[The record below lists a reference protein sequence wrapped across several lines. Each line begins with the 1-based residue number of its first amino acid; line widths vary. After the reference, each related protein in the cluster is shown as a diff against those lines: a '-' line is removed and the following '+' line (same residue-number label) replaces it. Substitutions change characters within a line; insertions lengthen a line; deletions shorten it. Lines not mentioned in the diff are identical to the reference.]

1 MAIVGILPSYLDQKE
16 IHPSEP
22 LSFKLLLQGA
32 TKKNDEEENQILEYD
47 SPSRDEESDES
58 LPDWTRLHVMTVT
71 FLLWNDR
78 LIFSAEDFH
87 RFGRCIRFNNR
98 IVFS

>member
-22 LSFKLLLQGA
+22 LSFKLLLRGA
-32 TKKNDEEENQILEYD
+32 TKKNDEEENQILECD

-58 LPDWTRLHVMTVT
+58 LPDDETACDDGDIPSLER
-71 FLLWNDR
+71 
-78 LIFSAEDFH
+78 
-87 RFGRCIRFNNR
+87 
-98 IVFS
+98 

>member
-1 MAIVGILPSYLDQKE
+1 MAIAGTYLYQKE

-22 LSFKLLLQGA
+22 LGLNSDYEEQR
-32 TKKNDEEENQILEYD
+32 KKKDEEENQILEYD

-78 LIFSAEDFH
+78 LIFSAEDFP